1 MTRLLPDPPSR
12 SGGILQR
19 RELDA
24 ALRVLEALR
33 SPREASIVLSWD
45 NDMQD
50 ALAGLS
56 RAGYVET
63 IPAYGGRAPRKASAP
78 FRSDRLATTD
88 LGREYLISIRS
99 ASHATKRGVH
109 KEVRCRKCK
118 GTGYI
123 YTTRQEACPSC
134 DKLGKVRA
142 RKASPAQLQREI
154 DAMLATKRAPVAH
167 ATRAVR
173 PTPYRI
179 KLTPSEMR
187 AVEFARGRYAWPDML
202 AVHTAE
208 DGSIAFTESE
218 MWQWTDDVDSDTEG
232 GHSPFPLAAEA
243 FADKLQRFYDSRV

>member
-1 MTRLLPDPPSR
+1 M
-12 SGGILQR
+12 
-19 RELDA
+19 
-24 ALRVLEALR
+24 
-33 SPREASIVLSWD
+33 LSWD

-63 IPAYGGRAPRKASAP
+63 IPAYGGRAPRKSSAP
-78 FRSDRLATTD
+78 FRSDRIAATD
-88 LGREYLISIRS
+88 LGREYLTSIRS
-99 ASHATKRGVH
+99 TSHATKRGAH
-109 KEVRCRKCK
+109 KEVLCRKCK

-154 DAMLATKRAPVAH
+154 DAMLAKKTVPVAY
-167 ATRAVR
+167 ATRRAAR

-179 KLTPSEMR
+179 KLTSSEMK
-187 AVEFARGRYAWPDML
+187 AVEFARGRYSWPDML
-202 AVHTAE
+202 AAHAAE

-218 MWQWTDDVDSDTEG
+218 MWQWTDDVDSDMEG
-232 GHSPFPLAAEA
+232 GHSPFPLASPA
-243 FADKLQRFYDSRV
+243 FADKLQSFYDSRI